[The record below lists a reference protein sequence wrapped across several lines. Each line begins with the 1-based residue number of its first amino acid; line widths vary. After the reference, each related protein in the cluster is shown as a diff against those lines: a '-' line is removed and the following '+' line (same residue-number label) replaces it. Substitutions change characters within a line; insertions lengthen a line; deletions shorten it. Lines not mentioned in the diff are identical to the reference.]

1 MMKKRWLKTVGFIWL
16 ICICFLL
23 LCSISASFADFYID
37 NIFPY
42 MTLPLMRFSDCFSF
56 SVGEIMIVAGV
67 IWLVLLI
74 IISIIYLIIFL
85 IRNTDIKFYIT
96 FKRFAKKFYKSTV
109 ILLTIICI
117 IMSLNCFCLY
127 QHTPIYSDVSK
138 EYTLE
143 ELTFLR
149 DYVVTKCNE
158 LSLEVPRDENGEVLY
173 EGDME
178 EDAKKAIE
186 NISSEYPRLSGY
198 ITTPKILYFSGFMSQ
213 QYMQGYYFP
222 FSMEANINGIMKIMN
237 KPFTMCHELSHTKG
251 FIYEDEANFLG
262 FLACIESGNTVF
274 EYSGYLGVLNY
285 INNDYYDA
293 AGRSEYLEHV
303 AISDLVKEDNMF
315 LSDESWR
322 EVEDNSVLDT
332 ELVKEAADTFV
343 DTSLK
348 MSGVSDGKISYNR
361 VVGLIITYYREIG
374 IIE

>member
-1 MMKKRWLKTVGFIWL
+1 
-16 ICICFLL
+16 
-23 LCSISASFADFYID
+23 
-37 NIFPY
+37 
-42 MTLPLMRFSDCFSF
+42 
-56 SVGEIMIVAGV
+56 
-67 IWLVLLI
+67 
-74 IISIIYLIIFL
+74 
-85 IRNTDIKFYIT
+85 
-96 FKRFAKKFYKSTV
+96 
-109 ILLTIICI
+109 
-117 IMSLNCFCLY
+117 
-127 QHTPIYSDVSK
+127 
-138 EYTLE
+138 
-143 ELTFLR
+143 
-149 DYVVTKCNE
+149 VVTKCNE

-293 AGRSEYLEHV
+293 VGRSEYLEHV